1 MQQKG
6 LERAH
11 PRRPPFGFPFPSYV
25 FLDGVNNI
33 TMLSWEECSYNGL
46 SHKTNRKICITFHI
60 ILIPY
65 IFKKTSVYGGS
76 KLLQGFKLI
85 PVDNIEMRLLKR
97 ISPGKEN
104 QRYYD
109 ARL

>member
-11 PRRPPFGFPFPSYV
+11 PRRPPFLFPFPSYV
-25 FLDGVNNI
+25 FLEGVNNI

-46 SHKTNRKICITFHI
+46 SHKTNWKICISFHI

-85 PVDNIEMRLLKR
+85 PVDNI
-97 ISPGKEN
+97 
-104 QRYYD
+104 
-109 ARL
+109 